1 MKDHILYDSVYMKG
15 PEKANPERQKE
26 LEIGTE
32 KDGNA
37 RKLKAIVVA
46 QPCKFTKNN

>member
-32 KDGNA
+32 KDGQYERFMMVGYA
-37 RKLKAIVVA
+37 LFER
-46 QPCKFTKNN
+46 QDT